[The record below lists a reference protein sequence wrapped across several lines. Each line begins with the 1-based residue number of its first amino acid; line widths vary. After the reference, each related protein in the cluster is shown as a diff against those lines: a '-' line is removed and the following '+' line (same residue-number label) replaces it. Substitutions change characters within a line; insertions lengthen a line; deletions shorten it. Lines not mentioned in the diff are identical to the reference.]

1 MNIVDMHLYFRE
13 LAQQAGMQTVRAI
26 LPEDIDINLNVA
38 IDAKIKNIVKENAGN
53 VANTK
58 VAHDNAKISQ
68 LNSLRSLYR
77 VSTISGSGQ
86 GSQTAPYSCRI
97 AAKDVLLFTG
107 FKTIYEGRIYDARI
121 IEIEELG
128 ETLNDFC
135 NRAEY
140 NAPLCTVVGD
150 ANNIIVDFYTGPIQG
165 RQPDSVRYTYIKV
178 PAVVCHPDVGT
189 QVDSDIVD
197 YLHKDVV
204 KDAVDI
210 YLKAIVATNASN

>member
-13 LAQQAGMQTVRAI
+13 LAQQSGMQTVRAI
-26 LPEDIDINLNVA
+26 LPEDIDININIA
-38 IDAKIKNIVKENAGN
+38 IDAKIKSIIRENAGN

-77 VSTISGSGQ
+77 KATTNGSGQ
-86 GSQTAPYSCRI
+86 GSQTNPYTCRI
-97 AAKDVLLFTG
+97 SSNDVLLFTG
-107 FKTIYEGRIYDARI
+107 FKTVDNGHIYDARI

-135 NRAEY
+135 NRAEFD
-140 NAPLCTVVGD
+140 APLCTVVGD
-150 ANNIIVDFYTGPIQG
+150 ANTITVDFYTGPVQG
-165 RQPDSVRYTYIKV
+165 RAPSSIVYTYIKT
-178 PAVVCHPDVGT
+178 PAVVRHPDVGM
-189 QVDSDIVD
+189 QVDSDIIE

-204 KDAVDI
+204 KAACDT
-210 YLKAIVATNASN
+210 YLRAIVATNASN